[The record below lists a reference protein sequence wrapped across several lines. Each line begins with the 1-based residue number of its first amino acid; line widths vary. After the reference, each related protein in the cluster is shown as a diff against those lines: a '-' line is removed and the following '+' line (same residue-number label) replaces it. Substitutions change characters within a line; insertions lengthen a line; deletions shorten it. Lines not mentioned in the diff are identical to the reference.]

1 MERVLMRNVMRLVV
15 VSSLV
20 AISVN
25 VYMVFGNG
33 QTLM

>member
-15 VSSLV
+15 VSSLL

-33 QTLM
+33 ITLM

>member
-1 MERVLMRNVMRLVV
+1 MERLLMRNVMRLVV
-15 VSSLV
+15 VSSLL

-33 QTLM
+33 ITLM